1 MRAVEGQFVTTP
13 CKQLHQSSGK
23 TLKKISTENT
33 IIVEVSISELCQIV
47 QAFWEVVRFKLERLY
62 LITVTV
68 EIKISPWRCLVFM

>member
-1 MRAVEGQFVTTP
+1 MRAVEGPFLTTP

-47 QAFWEVVRFKLERLY
+47 RDRAGILGGRSLQDRTSLFNYNYNRF
-62 LITVTV
+62 
-68 EIKISPWRCLVFM
+68 